1 MRKKLFL
8 PILFLV
14 LIGTNSC
21 AELQQVIDEY
31 PISNTMDNATIAS
44 GLREALDKGI
54 EKQVSKLTK
63 KDGFNKN
70 DLVRIMLP
78 SELQKVD
85 KTLRDLGLDNLAD
98 EGLKIMNRA
107 AEEDRKSTRLNSSHV
122 AIS

>member
-1 MRKKLFL
+1 MLFTKKHSIMRRKLFL

-21 AELQQVIDEY
+21 AELQQVLDEY

-70 DLVRIMLP
+70 R
-78 SELQKVD
+78 SEERRVGK
-85 KTLRDLGLDNLAD
+85 
-98 EGLKIMNRA
+98 E
-107 AEEDRKSTRLNSSHV
+107 RKCKCMQYKNK
-122 AIS
+122 